1 MARSAL
7 EDVSEAIYGA
17 LNVST
22 MTNLATSGV
31 FSHVPQDTAPPYVW
45 YTVDE
50 RDVDGTF
57 GAVMKDCVVRV
68 HAFSTYQ
75 GDQEAQQI
83 INAAVALLRGTTP
96 ALDNHTPLLLVHDG
110 STPATDEDVGGVQTK
125 HIVADFRFTVLED

>member
-22 MTNLATSGV
+22 MTTLATSGV

-68 HAFSTYQ
+68 HAFST
-75 GDQEAQQI
+75 
-83 INAAVALLRGTTP
+83 
-96 ALDNHTPLLLVHDG
+96 
-110 STPATDEDVGGVQTK
+110 
-125 HIVADFRFTVLED
+125 